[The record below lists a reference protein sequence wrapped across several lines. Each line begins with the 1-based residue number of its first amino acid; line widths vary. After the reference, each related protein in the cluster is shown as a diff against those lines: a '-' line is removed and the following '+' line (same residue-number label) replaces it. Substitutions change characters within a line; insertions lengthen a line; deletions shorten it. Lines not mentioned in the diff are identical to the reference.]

1 MSKKDIPREEVI
13 LAINKETILGITL
26 TGIGVSL
33 YCFII
38 PWQVEFQDE
47 GGAMSSAF
55 FPKAGTVLLIIL
67 SVIFTAVSI
76 KGNRTPTPKPPDPME
91 RRVKLNVLLS
101 ALCMGFYIFAI
112 GLAGF
117 VAATPPLLI
126 LLMVSLG
133 ARLKNWVSI
142 LITASATTIA
152 IYYVFM
158 KILGLPMP

>member
-1 MSKKDIPREEVI
+1 MAFNR
-13 LAINKETILGITL
+13 ETILGLTL
-26 TGIGVSL
+26 TGIGILL

-76 KGNRTPTPKPPDPME
+76 KGNRKPKPKPKPPDPIE
-91 RRVKLNVLLS
+91 RRVTLNVFLS
-101 ALCMGFYIFAI
+101 VLCMGLYIFAI
-112 GLAGF
+112 ALVGF

-126 LLMVSLG
+126 LLMVILG
-133 ARLKNWVSI
+133 ARLKDWVSI
-142 LITASATTIA
+142 LITASVTTVA

-158 KILGLPMP
+158 QILGLPMP

>member
-1 MSKKDIPREEVI
+1 M
-13 LAINKETILGITL
+13 AFNKETILGFTL
-26 TGIGVSL
+26 TGIGVFL
-33 YCFII
+33 FCFII
-38 PWQVEFQDE
+38 PSQIESQGE

-76 KGNRTPTPKPPDPME
+76 KGNRKPKPKPPDPIE
-91 RRVKLNVLLS
+91 KRVTLNVFFS
-101 ALCMGFYIFAI
+101 ALCMGLYIFAI
-112 GLAGF
+112 ALVGF

-126 LLMVSLG
+126 LLMVILG
-133 ARLKNWVSI
+133 ARFKDWVSI
-142 LITASATTIA
+142 LITVSVTTVT

>member
-1 MSKKDIPREEVI
+1 MAFNR
-13 LAINKETILGITL
+13 ETILGLTL
-26 TGIGVSL
+26 TGIGIFL

-76 KGNRTPTPKPPDPME
+76 KGNRKPKPKPPDPIE
-91 RRVKLNVLLS
+91 RRVKLNVFFS
-101 ALCMGFYIFAI
+101 TLCMGLYILAI
-112 GLAGF
+112 ALVGF

-126 LLMVSLG
+126 LLMVILG
-133 ARLKNWVSI
+133 ARLKDWVSI
-142 LITASATTIA
+142 LITASATTVA

-158 KILGLPMP
+158 KMLGLPMP

>member
-1 MSKKDIPREEVI
+1 M
-13 LAINKETILGITL
+13 AFNKETILGISL
-26 TGIGVSL
+26 TGFGIFL

-47 GGAMSSAF
+47 DGAMSSAF

-67 SVIFTAVSI
+67 SVIFTVVSAKTI
-76 KGNRTPTPKPPDPME
+76 QKTKPKPSDPIE
-91 RRVKLNVLLS
+91 KKARLNVLFS
-101 ALCMGFYIFAI
+101 ALCMGLYIFAI
-112 GLAGF
+112 ALVGF

-126 LLMVSLG
+126 LLMVILG
-133 ARLKNWVSI
+133 ARFKDWVSI

-158 KILGLPMP
+158 KLLGLPMP

>member
-1 MSKKDIPREEVI
+1 M
-13 LAINKETILGITL
+13 AFNKETILGISL
-26 TGIGVSL
+26 TGFGIFL

-38 PWQVEFQDE
+38 PCQVEFQYE

-67 SVIFTAVSI
+67 SVIFTAASI
-76 KGNRTPTPKPPDPME
+76 KGNRKPKPKPPDPIE
-91 RRVKLNVLLS
+91 RRVKLNVFFS

-112 GLAGF
+112 ALVGF

-126 LLMVSLG
+126 LLMVILG
-133 ARLKNWVSI
+133 ARIKDWVTI
-142 LITASATTIA
+142 LITASVTTVA
-152 IYYVFM
+152 IYYIFM

>member
-1 MSKKDIPREEVI
+1 M
-13 LAINKETILGITL
+13 AFNKETILGITL
-26 TGIGVSL
+26 TGIGVFL
-33 YCFII
+33 FCFVI
-38 PWQVEFQDE
+38 PWQIESQGE

-76 KGNRTPTPKPPDPME
+76 KGNRKPKPSDPIE
-91 RRVKLNVLLS
+91 RRVRLNAFLS

-112 GLAGF
+112 ALVGF

-126 LLMVSLG
+126 LLMVILG
-133 ARLKNWVSI
+133 ARIKDWVSI
-142 LITASATTIA
+142 LITASVTTVA